1 MAIVCFTLMLFQ
13 GCLFSVEWPDSL
25 WILTLNIHLSF
36 WLGRDSVTMGPWL
49 LLCLVLVPSPR
60 CYLAALEHLWQGRRE
75 EGTLSKSGVRLG
87 LAKNP
92 WLFPLQ
98 QAQRLP
104 CSSCSPDGRCSLGLG
119 VLKGLLWVS
128 CDKNPRVSPVGHPG
142 SGEPLTPALCHLLP
156 FCCCLFVLGFSPLYI
171 PTPLWEKSTFA
182 LQSLAN
188 RRGLYSIPMAAP
200 GLQGSHDKSSGVCC
214 QGDPQKHKFGSCV
227 CVK

>member
-1 MAIVCFTLMLFQ
+1 MDLDPEYSSEFLARK
-13 GCLFSVEWPDSL
+13 GFSD
-25 WILTLNIHLSF
+25 H
-36 WLGRDSVTMGPWL
+36 GL

-60 CYLAALEHLWQGRRE
+60 CYLAALEHLWQGRRK
-75 EGTLSKSGVRLG
+75 EGTLSKSGIRLG
-87 LAKNP
+87 FAKNP

-98 QAQRLP
+98 QTQRLP
-104 CSSCSPDGRCSLGLG
+104 CSSCSPDGEVLTGAGCSQGSALG
-119 VLKGLLWVS
+119 VLFAPGPGSPVTRTLV
-128 CDKNPRVSPVGHPG
+128 CHPVGHPG

-214 QGDPQKHKFGSCV
+214 QGDPLKHKFGSCV
-227 CVK
+227 CVKRAGKL